1 MSSRSS
7 KVSASNVYTK
17 QEIHYVEIDF
27 ANSLN
32 NKSDKTDTCINT
44 DVDVL
49 LSISQA
55 GINTRVL
62 IKAVAIKGKF

>member
-7 KVSASNVYTK
+7 KVSASTVYTK

-32 NKSDKTDTCINT
+32 NKSDKTDTCITT